1 MDNPRGAYRRIIPVL
16 DFCPVLTLC
25 CASIPVTQLCLG
37 ARMDHLLCRLLS
49 MSKIR
54 RHGYIQDLVKGGK
67 NEGRVGRIR
76 AQHSTADELPIDLI
90 SSTLNNKL
98 RGTTKG

>member
-1 MDNPRGAYRRIIPVL
+1 M
-16 DFCPVLTLC
+16 
-25 CASIPVTQLCLG
+25 CLG
-37 ARMDHLLCRLLS
+37 ARMDHLLDRLLS

-76 AQHSTADELPIDLI
+76 AQHYAADKLPITLI
-90 SSTLNNKL
+90 SSNKMSSGL
-98 RGTTKG
+98 TAV